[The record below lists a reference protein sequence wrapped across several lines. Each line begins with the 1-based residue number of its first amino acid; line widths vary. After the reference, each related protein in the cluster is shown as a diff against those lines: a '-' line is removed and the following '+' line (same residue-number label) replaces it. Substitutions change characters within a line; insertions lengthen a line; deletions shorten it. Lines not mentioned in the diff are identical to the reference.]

1 MKKSKSK
8 LIIHRDRLR
17 PQLGDFSKL
26 KEGSLDVGVLV
37 VGVGVV
43 VVVDVK
49 VGRSESTEVV

>member
-1 MKKSKSK
+1 M
-8 LIIHRDRLR
+8 IIHRDRLR

-37 VGVGVV
+37 VGVDVV

-49 VGRSESTEVV
+49 VGRSESTEAV